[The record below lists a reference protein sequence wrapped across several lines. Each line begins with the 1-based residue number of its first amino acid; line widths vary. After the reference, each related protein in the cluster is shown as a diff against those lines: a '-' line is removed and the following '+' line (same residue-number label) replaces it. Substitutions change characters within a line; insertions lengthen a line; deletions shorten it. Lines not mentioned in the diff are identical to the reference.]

1 MAVGR
6 HPYLI
11 AILLHVAVFVTIGFY
26 TIDATGK
33 KSSDRGSASSVSSA
47 DSSGG
52 FAADNVPFT
61 STQLQTR
68 LSNSVRTADRLSPD
82 EKFDKAG
89 DYASRLESMSSVASM
104 KEMGAYLRS
113 TVTWKPKEGVFE
125 AGKEKEFDHSSSMP
139 IGAREVADGKYVFI
153 FRDAN
158 DNRCELPVAPGD
170 ETAAK
175 AFALLDR
182 SDVLREFKT
191 SILLPM
197 LNQRLD
203 QN

>member
-11 AILLHVAVFVTIGFY
+11 AILLHLAVFAAIGFY
-26 TIDATGK
+26 TF
-33 KSSDRGSASSVSSA
+33 
-47 DSSGG
+47 DSSGKRSSQQSGASSASATDSSLG
-52 FAADNVPFT
+52 FAADNVPFDT
-61 STQLQTR
+61 AQLQTR
-68 LSNSVRTADRLSPD
+68 LSNSVRTADRLTPD

-113 TVTWKPKEGVFE
+113 TVNWKPRAGIFE
-125 AGKEKEFDHSSSMP
+125 AGKEKDFDHSSSMP
-139 IGAREVADGKYVFI
+139 IGAREVGDGKYVFI